1 MMTIQFLKLLD
12 EVLSLDL
19 PRQDSMGYREL
30 SAETKPI

>member
-12 EVLSLDL
+12 EVLSLDFQRRD
-19 PRQDSMGYREL
+19 PTGYREL